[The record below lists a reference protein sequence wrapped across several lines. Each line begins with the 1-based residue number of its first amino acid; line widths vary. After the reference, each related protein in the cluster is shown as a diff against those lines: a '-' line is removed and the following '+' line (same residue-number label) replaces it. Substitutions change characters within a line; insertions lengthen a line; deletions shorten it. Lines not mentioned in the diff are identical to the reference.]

1 MMVRYYLFPSCTNI
15 SNLYF
20 LFLYIILL
28 KLFLSPSFKDF
39 RWPALRFGWKRKIAA
54 GNTGLPA
61 LPTSMAQEVDTATNS
76 LPTEEVAKET
86 KPSTKPLRPAS
97 KTLKSNPSGAA
108 MMDIG
113 VWNPNAVQENDET
126 RN

>member
-1 MMVRYYLFPSCTNI
+1 
-15 SNLYF
+15 
-20 LFLYIILL
+20 
-28 KLFLSPSFKDF
+28 
-39 RWPALRFGWKRKIAA
+39 
-54 GNTGLPA
+54 
-61 LPTSMAQEVDTATNS
+61 MAQEVDTTSDS

-86 KPSTKPLRPAS
+86 KPTSKPRPAN

-126 RN
+126 RNIIYI